1 MNVYDALRY
10 GLWGLVA
17 WTADANRRHYGMT
30 TAWLPHLAANSLSLL
45 LPDVIRPWMP
55 RRPTSAVVRVAQDMI
70 AENDTYVAYVAPL
83 AAGYILSHPSFN
95 IYKGDMAEIRVAG
108 FGLDALPHSATAMA
122 LTMLVEDTVESATRA
137 RPENR
142 FLRALV
148 RWCAERPAL
157 TSLGV
162 LALVTFGWEYAEYK
176 VNKHEMAIKG
186 SAEDIN
192 MQWSVDDTAHDV
204 ASNMLGWLAGAIFS
218 ELQRSREEPSPF
230 WRR

>member
-1 MNVYDALRY
+1 
-10 GLWGLVA
+10 
-17 WTADANRRHYGMT
+17 
-30 TAWLPHLAANSLSLL
+30 
-45 LPDVIRPWMP
+45 
-55 RRPTSAVVRVAQDMI
+55 MI
-70 AENDTYVAYVAPL
+70 ADNDAYVAYVAPL
-83 AAGYILSHPSFN
+83 ASGYILSHPSFN
-95 IYKGDMAEIRVAG
+95 IYKGELGDLNIAG

-148 RWCAERPAL
+148 RWCADHPAL

-162 LALVTFGWEYAEYK
+162 LVFVTAGWEYAEYK

-186 SAEDIN
+186 SAEEIN

-204 ASNMLGWLAGAIFS
+204 AANMLGWLAGAIIS
-218 ELQRSREEPSPF
+218 ELRRSQNQPSPF